1 MAASEQ
7 DIKRAKELADIEE
20 QRLKTKQK
28 LNSLDADAIGLS
40 SSLVDNVKELQGI
53 SVKRS
58 TFDQSLLK
66 INKQI
71 SFEIL
76 GQKGGLTGISSIQ
89 KQITKNQ
96 DLIAKSKRIE
106 NSLTDSLGGK
116 QKDSLKKAKEQV
128 DLISKYNAYQ
138 KQQALNANI
147 TGKYNEE
154 GVKQIE
160 ILKEK
165 AFEKLAIEE
174 EILGVIG
181 KQSIFTY
188 SQTKILED
196 QNKEREK
203 DLENAKKL
211 KKEEQEKAE
220 QVNKNLGIT
229 GALLK
234 GAEGFMSKIGLGDL
248 SSAMGFNQ
256 INKELEEYSASLEK
270 GGENFVDGTTDAQKQ
285 QKTMGKS
292 FELMGNAAKKALTDP
307 MVRVAIAMK
316 AISAVVGAIAEGFKR
331 FDKTTGSISKS
342 LNITNS
348 EAGGI
353 AQSMVRASFGS
364 DKLFVSSKGLSE
376 SLIAVNDSL
385 GTSVVLSNDQLET
398 FTKLRE
404 TAGLTN
410 EELMGVQKLSLANGA
425 SFDDNAD
432 SLINQ
437 VNALNKS
444 NGLYVNAKDVL
455 KDVSKLSAATTLSLG
470 KSPEAL
476 AEAVTVAKQLGMEM
490 SKIDAIAGSLLDFE
504 SSIENELQAEL
515 LLNKDIN
522 LEKARQ
528 AALNNDFATV
538 AKEIAEQAGNSAE
551 FTAMNRIQQEAL
563 AKAVGMNREDLA
575 ETLFLQEA
583 IAGASGDEA
592 VRRERLLNARIKEV
606 GLAQAQKE
614 AQEGG
619 LEAMLDQATA
629 SEKMEA
635 SMGKL
640 NELSNALGAMLAP
653 VVNMFAAIAGAI
665 MESKVAMAVLAGVIG
680 AVTVALGFLA
690 AKAIITAVANIWG
703 GMMAFLGPV
712 GIPLAIAATAGM
724 IGGIAAAVTSVG
736 DVNSAADGKTQI
748 STKEGGLFELSPN
761 DDLVAAPGASKALEM
776 AAKGG
781 GNTTTIVQ
789 QAPTPTAKT
798 PENNEQADKTNSLLE
813 EILNFQVK
821 QPQLSSVGLYEVQ

>member
-1 MAASEQ
+1 MAVDEQ
-7 DIKRAKELADIEE
+7 DIERAKQLLEKQEAIN
-20 QRLKTKQK
+20 KAKQK
-28 LNSLDADAIGLS
+28 QRELESDILGLS
-40 SSLVDNVKELQGI
+40 SSLVDSIKEIQGI
-53 SVKRS
+53 STRRS
-58 TFDQSLLK
+58 TFDQNVLK
-66 INKQI
+66 INKQVAN
-71 SFEIL
+71 EIL
-76 GQKGGLTGISSIQ
+76 GQKSGLSNISSIQ
-89 KQITKNQ
+89 KQIAKNN
-96 DLIAKSKRIE
+96 DLI
-106 NSLTDSLGGK
+106 
-116 QKDSLKKAKEQV
+116 LKAERTFNGLV
-128 DLISKYNAYQ
+128 SD
-138 KQQALNANI
+138 
-147 TGKYNEE
+147 
-154 GVKQIE
+154 
-160 ILKEK
+160 
-165 AFEKLAIEE
+165 
-174 EILGVIG
+174 
-181 KQSIFTY
+181 
-188 SQTKILED
+188 
-196 QNKEREK
+196 REK
-203 DLENAKKL
+203 DRVKFATDRANDVSKEQNIQNEILDKLSRGEKVRKGSLEASQKRSEEAERLLRYHTDMLSPMGQQAVFTKQQSLELERQNIL
-211 KKEEQEKAE
+211 RKKEEDKVKAI
-220 QVNKNLGIT
+220 NKNLGIT

-248 SSAMGFNQ
+248 SNAMGFNK
-256 INKELEEYSASLEK
+256 INEELRDYSASLEE
-270 GGENFVDGTTDAQKQ
+270 GGENFNENTTSAQKQ
-285 QKTMGKS
+285 QMVMGKS

-307 MVRVAIAMK
+307 MVQVAIAMK
-316 AISAVVGAIAEGFKR
+316 AISAVVGAVIEGFKR
-331 FDKTTGSISKS
+331 FDKTTGSISKN
-342 LNITNS
+342 LNITNG

-353 AQSMVRASFGS
+353 AQSMVQASFGS
-364 DKLFVSSKGLSE
+364 DKLFISSKGLSE
-376 SLIAVNDSL
+376 SLIAINDSL
-385 GTSVVLSNDQLET
+385 GTSVILTNDQLET

-425 SFDDNAD
+425 SFDENAD

-437 VNALNKS
+437 VEALNKS
-444 NGLYVNAKDVL
+444 NGLYVNAKGVL

-490 SKIDAIAGSLLDFE
+490 SKIDQIAGSLLDFE

-575 ETLFLQEA
+575 ETLFLQES

-592 VRRERLLNARIKEV
+592 ARREKVLNARIKEV

-619 LEAMLDQATA
+619 LQAMLDQATA

-653 VVNMFAAIAGAI
+653 VVNMFATIAGAI
-665 MESKVAMAVLAGVIG
+665 MESKVAMAVLAGLIG

-690 AKAIITAVANIWG
+690 VKAITTAVANIWG
-703 GMMAFLGPV
+703 GIMAFLGPI

-736 DVNSAADGKTQI
+736 DVNSAADGRTQI

-789 QAPTPTAKT
+789 QVPTQTTKT
-798 PENNEQADKTNSLLE
+798 PETNEQADKTNSLLE

>member
-1 MAASEQ
+1 MASTEQ
-7 DIKRAKELADIEE
+7 ELNIAKDLLEKQEAINKAKNKQKEIDADI
-20 QRLKTKQK
+20 L
-28 LNSLDADAIGLS
+28 GFS
-40 SSLVDNVKELQGI
+40 SSLVDSIKEVQGI
-53 SVKRS
+53 STKRS
-58 TFDQSLLK
+58 TFDSNILK
-66 INKQI
+66 INKDI
-71 SFEIL
+71 NKEIL
-76 GQKGGLTGISSIQ
+76 GQKSGLSDISSIQ
-89 KQITKNQ
+89 KQIAKNDILIEKSRKTQQAITNSLSAEDLKRVNRINIISKGLKAGKDEQDAILEAATKTGQLDDNALYKAQRKMAFAENLLNKEQ
-96 DLIAKSKRIE
+96 DLLSPMA
-106 NSLTDSLGGK
+106 
-116 QKDSLKKAKEQV
+116 
-128 DLISKYNAYQ
+128 
-138 KQQALNANI
+138 QQAVFSKQNSDELERQNI
-147 TGKYNEE
+147 LRGK
-154 GVKQIE
+154 
-160 ILKEK
+160 
-165 AFEKLAIEE
+165 EE
-174 EILGVIG
+174 EKV
-181 KQSIFTY
+181 
-188 SQTKILED
+188 
-196 QNKEREK
+196 
-203 DLENAKKL
+203 
-211 KKEEQEKAE
+211 KA
-220 QVNKNLGIT
+220 VNKNLGIT

-248 SSAMGFNQ
+248 SSAMGFNK
-256 INKELEEYSASLEK
+256 INEELRDYSASLEE
-270 GGENFVDGTTDAQKQ
+270 GGENFVEGTTTAQKQ
-285 QKTMGKS
+285 QKTMSKS
-292 FELMGNAAKKALTDP
+292 FELMGNAAKRALTDP
-307 MVRVAIAMK
+307 MVQVAIAMK

-376 SLIAVNDSL
+376 SLIAINDSL

-425 SFDDNAD
+425 SFDENAD

-437 VNALNKS
+437 VEALNKS

-455 KDVSKLSAATTLSLG
+455 KDVSNLSAATTLSLG

-490 SKIDAIAGSLLDFE
+490 SKIDQIAGSLLDFE

-563 AKAVGMNREDLA
+563 AKAVGMSREDLA
-575 ETLFLQEA
+575 QTLFPQEA

-592 VRRERLLNARIKEV
+592 ERRERVLNARIKEV

-703 GMMAFLGPV
+703 GMMAFLGPL

-789 QAPTPTAKT
+789 QAPTPTTKT

>member
-1 MAASEQ
+1 MASEQ
-7 DIKRAKELADIEE
+7 DINRAKELAAIEE
-20 QRLKTKQK
+20 NRLKTKQK
-28 LNSLDADAIGLS
+28 QKELDSDILGLS
-40 SSLVDNVKELQGI
+40 YGLVDSIKEIQGI
-53 SVKRS
+53 STKRS
-58 TFDQSLLK
+58 AFDQNVLK

-71 SFEIL
+71 TNEIL
-76 GQKGGLTGISSIQ
+76 GQKSGLSNISSIQ
-89 KQITKNQ
+89 KQIAKN
-96 DLIAKSKRIE
+96 
-106 NSLTDSLGGK
+106 NSLIEKSERTFNGLVSIKEKNRVKFATDRANDVS
-116 QKDSLKKAKEQV
+116 KEQGIQNKILD
-128 DLISKYNAYQ
+128 DLSKGVEVEKDALLTSQNRQAEAERLLRYHTDMLSPMGQQAVFT
-138 KQQALNANI
+138 KQQSLELERQNTI
-147 TGKYNEE
+147 REDEIKK
-154 GVKQIE
+154 VK
-160 ILKEK
+160 
-165 AFEKLAIEE
+165 A
-174 EILGVIG
+174 
-181 KQSIFTY
+181 
-188 SQTKILED
+188 
-196 QNKEREK
+196 
-203 DLENAKKL
+203 
-211 KKEEQEKAE
+211 
-220 QVNKNLGIT
+220 VNKNLGIT

-248 SSAMGFNQ
+248 SSAMGFNE
-256 INKELEEYSASLEK
+256 INEELKTYSESLEE
-270 GGENFVDGTTDAQKQ
+270 GGKNFVEGTTVAQKQ
-285 QKTMGKS
+285 QKTMSKS
-292 FELMGNAAKKALTDP
+292 FELMGNAAKRALTDP
-307 MVRVAIAMK
+307 MVQVAIAMK
-316 AISAVVGAIAEGFKR
+316 AIGAVVGAIAEGFKR

-385 GTSVVLSNDQLET
+385 GTSVVLLNDQLET

-425 SFDDNAD
+425 SFDENAD

-444 NGLYVNAKDVL
+444 NGLYVNAKGVL

-470 KSPEAL
+470 KNPEAL

-563 AKAVGMNREDLA
+563 AKAVGMSREDLA
-575 ETLFLQEA
+575 ETLFLQES

-592 VRRERLLNARIKEV
+592 VRRERVLNARIKEV

-619 LEAMLDQATA
+619 LQAMLDQATA

-665 MESKVAMAVLAGVIG
+665 MESKVAMAFLAGVIG

-703 GMMAFLGPV
+703 GMMAFLGPL

-736 DVNSAADGKTQI
+736 DVDSPADGKTQI
-748 STKEGGLFELSPN
+748 SPKEGGLFELSKN
-761 DDLVAAPGASKALEM
+761 DDFVAFPGASKMMRGGQSTQTVQNNTVVENKTDMSATNALL
-776 AAKGG
+776 AQLIK
-781 GNTTTIVQ
+781 
-789 QAPTPTAKT
+789 KT
-798 PENNEQADKTNSLLE
+798 PEMAPL
-813 EILNFQVK
+813 
-821 QPQLSSVGLYEVQ
+821 GMYEVQ

>member
-7 DIKRAKELADIEE
+7 DINRAKELAAIEE

-28 LNSLDADAIGLS
+28 LNSLDAEASSLA
-40 SSLVDNVKELQGI
+40 SSLVDSIKEIQGI
-53 SVKRS
+53 STKRS
-58 TFDQSLLK
+58 TFDQNILK
-66 INKQI
+66 VNKQI
-71 SFEIL
+71 ASEIL
-76 GQKGGLTGISSIQ
+76 GQKSGLSDIGNIQ
-89 KQITKNQ
+89 KQIAKNKDLQTKA
-96 DLIAKSKRIE
+96 AKTL
-106 NSLTDSLGGK
+106 NSLTNSLSPKEKEILTTAQEFVKELEK
-116 QKDSLKKAKEQV
+116 QKTFQKDILKNAS
-128 DLISKYNAYQ
+128 DGNAISSNAYQ
-138 KQQALNANI
+138 DSLDASELAEVQLEIEIEKLGVFGKQALFTEQNV
-147 TGKYNEE
+147 E
-154 GVKQIE
+154 Q
-160 ILKEK
+160 LK
-165 AFEKLAIEE
+165 
-174 EILGVIG
+174 
-181 KQSIFTY
+181 T
-188 SQTKILED
+188 QT
-196 QNKEREK
+196 KEREA
-203 DLENAKKL
+203 EI
-211 KKEEQEKAE
+211 EKIK

-234 GAEGFMSKIGLGDL
+234 GAQGFMSKIGLGDL

-256 INKELEEYSASLEK
+256 INKELEEYSASLEE
-270 GGENFVDGTTDAQKQ
+270 GGENFVNGTTDAQKQ

-307 MVRVAIAMK
+307 MVQVAIAMK
-316 AISAVVGAIAEGFKR
+316 AISAVVGAVIEGFKR
-331 FDKTTGSISKS
+331 FDKTTGSISKN
-342 LNITNS
+342 LNITNG

-353 AQSMVRASFGS
+353 AQSMVQASFGS
-364 DKLFVSSKGLSE
+364 DKLFISSKGLSE
-376 SLIAVNDSL
+376 SLIAINDSL
-385 GTSVVLSNDQLET
+385 GTSVILTNDQLET

-425 SFDDNAD
+425 SFDENAD

-437 VNALNKS
+437 VEALNKS
-444 NGLYVNAKDVL
+444 NGLYVNAKGVL

-490 SKIDAIAGSLLDFE
+490 SKIDQIAGSLLDFE

-575 ETLFLQEA
+575 ETLFLQES

-592 VRRERLLNARIKEV
+592 ARREKVLNARIKEV

-619 LEAMLDQATA
+619 LQAMLDQATA

-640 NELSNALGAMLAP
+640 NELGNALGAMIAP
-653 VVNMFAAIAGAI
+653 VVNMFASIAGAI
-665 MESKVAMAVLAGVIG
+665 MESKVAMAVLAGLIG

-690 AKAIITAVANIWG
+690 VKAITTAVANIWG
-703 GMMAFLGPV
+703 GIMAFLGPI

-736 DVNSAADGKTQI
+736 DVNSAADGRTQI

-789 QAPTPTAKT
+789 QAPTPTNTT

-821 QPQLSSVGLYEVQ
+821 QPQLSAVGLYEVQ